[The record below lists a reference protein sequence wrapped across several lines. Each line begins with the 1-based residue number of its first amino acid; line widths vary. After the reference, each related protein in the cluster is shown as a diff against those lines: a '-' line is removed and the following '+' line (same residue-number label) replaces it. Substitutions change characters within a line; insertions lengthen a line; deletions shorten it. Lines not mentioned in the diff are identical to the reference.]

1 MKAFFGHFVSIVFQ
15 PLLMPLLGTFYIIY
29 TNPFSYPDPYENYM
43 LLLRVGLLT
52 FFFPALAVGL
62 MAALK
67 FVSTISLRNRQ
78 ERVIPYIAALAMYI
92 WAFYVFY
99 KEGFNSIV
107 TFLILAACI
116 SICLA
121 FLINI
126 LVLKVSMHTTGAGG
140 MVAMF
145 LLLTPFS
152 QFNSMWPLLIS
163 IVIAGAV
170 GSARLALDAH
180 TPREVFYGYLT
191 GFFSFMLAFNIF
203 HF

>member
-15 PLLMPLLGTFYIIY
+15 PLLMTLLGTFYIIY